1 MVVRCMIKFTENPVW
16 VPLGYYKIL
25 MEVHVFI
32 LPFKKLC
39 NYMVILQIEHLVT
52 NFENW
57 KKVFDSDPLN
67 RKLSGVRAHRIF
79 RTTGNENNIIIELEF
94 DNMEEAEKMRGKLE
108 NLWNRVEG
116 KIMVNPSARILETVE
131 SSEYDR

>member
-1 MVVRCMIKFTENPVW
+1 
-16 VPLGYYKIL
+16 
-25 MEVHVFI
+25 
-32 LPFKKLC
+32 
-39 NYMVILQIEHLVT
+39 MVILQIEHLVT

-67 RKLSGVRAHRIF
+67 RKLSGVRAQCIF